1 MNPGDT
7 APMSFGARTWG
18 QSVVAQFLIV
28 VVLLTLGV
36 YLLAPVVILL
46 TMSFNVAPNVLTDPF
61 VFGLSNWSDVWREPR
76 LLASL
81 GNSIIVWAATT
92 GISFPV
98 AIGIAWL
105 LARTNVPWS
114 RGLEYMFWVAFM
126 FPTLSSTLGWM
137 MLLDPDVGYANR
149 LVQALPFVDRGPFNI
164 FSVSGIVWA
173 RLMADGIAYK
183 VILLTP
189 AFRNMD
195 RTLEEAA
202 RVSGASD
209 FRTML
214 RITLPVMASPILL
227 VFALQVVRMFQGFE
241 TEQLLGAP
249 WGFYVY
255 STLIF
260 RFANGAGS
268 PMYPQAI
275 VLATVTFALI
285 ALIFP
290 LQRWIIGRRHYMTV
304 TATYRPGVVD
314 LKRWRRAGAA
324 AIVLLLVIL
333 TILPAL
339 TLIVGSFMVRS
350 GFFNTTPLWTLEH
363 WRLVLGDPVF
373 IRALWTTL
381 ELAFT
386 AGIVSPV
393 LFSLVAYLIVRT
405 RLKGRS
411 TLDAIIWISA
421 GIPGILS
428 GLGLLLMF
436 LSVPGL
442 SSLYGSIVALVLVLV
457 VSGNTTGTNV
467 FKGVLLQL
475 GNELEE
481 AARVAGAGWVRTYL
495 TVVLPVLTPTMVL
508 IGILNFASAASATSN
523 IILLASRETMTLSLL
538 TLEYAAPEVGR
549 REAAGIVTLIIMLLT
564 LGSALAARWLAGHI
578 GLPQHAAGEEGGA
591 ARPASDYPTVRN
603 EVTGNAPPVFQ
614 ARQT

>member
-1 MNPGDT
+1 M
-7 APMSFGARTWG
+7 
-18 QSVVAQFLIV
+18 VA
-28 VVLLTLGV
+28 VLLTLGA
-36 YLLAPVVILL
+36 YLLAPIVMLL
-46 TMSFNVAPNVLTDPF
+46 VMSFNVAPNVLTDRF
-61 VFGLSNWSDVWREPR
+61 VFGFANWTDAWREPR

-81 GNSIIVWAATT
+81 GNSFVVWAAST
-92 GISFPV
+92 GISLPL
-98 AIGIAWL
+98 ATGIAWL
-105 LARTNVPWS
+105 LARTNIPWS
-114 RGLEYMFWVAFM
+114 RGLEYLFWVAFM
-126 FPTLSSTLGWM
+126 FPSLSSTLGWM
-137 MLLDPDVGYANR
+137 MLLDPEVGYVNR
-149 LVQALPFVDRGPFNI
+149 LLQALPLVEHAPFNI
-164 FSVSGIVWA
+164 FSLPGIVWA

-183 VILLTP
+183 VMLLTP

-209 FRTML
+209 LRTML

-260 RFANGAGS
+260 RLVNGAGT
-268 PMYPQAI
+268 PMYAQAV

-304 TATYRPGVVD
+304 TASYRPGVVD
-314 LKRWRRAGAA
+314 LRRWRRVSAA
-324 AIVLLLVIL
+324 AIGLLLVIL
-333 TILPAL
+333 TVVPAL
-339 TLIVGSFMVRS
+339 TLVVGSFMVRS

-363 WRLVLGDPVF
+363 WRVVLGDPVLL
-373 IRALWTTL
+373 RALGTTL
-381 ELAFT
+381 GLAFT
-386 AGIVSPV
+386 SGILSPL

-405 RLKGRS
+405 RLRGRS
-411 TLDAIIWISA
+411 TLDAIIWIAA

-428 GLGLLLMF
+428 GLGLLLTF

-442 SSLYGSIVALVLVLV
+442 SFLYGSSAALVLVLV

-475 GNELEE
+475 GKELEE
-481 AARVAGAGWVRTYL
+481 SARVAGAGWVRTYL
-495 TVVLPVLTPTMVL
+495 TVVLPVLAPTMVL
-508 IGILNFASAASATSN
+508 IGILNFASAAGATSN

-549 REAAGIVTLIIMLLT
+549 REAAGIVTLIIMVIT
-564 LGSALAARWLAGHI
+564 LAAALLARLVARRA
-578 GLPQHAAGEEGGA
+578 GLPQHAGPVERGTSRAMEDLPAVKRAVPAA
-591 ARPASDYPTVRN
+591 ARAVYQNR
-603 EVTGNAPPVFQ
+603 EA
-614 ARQT
+614 